1 MEDKNRELNVEE
13 LEQGAGGNI
22 TYKEFEEKAKQQ
34 MRQAKDQVG
43 RRWNGSG
50 DRTGAGH
57 WRIASGIPCE
67 PNDPNRTNLS
77 TITRRIRK

>member
-34 MRQAKDQVG
+34 MRQAKNQVG

-50 DRTGAGH
+50 GQDWRRALADRF
-57 WRIASGIPCE
+57 WDS
-67 PNDPNRTNLS
+67 L
-77 TITRRIRK
+77 